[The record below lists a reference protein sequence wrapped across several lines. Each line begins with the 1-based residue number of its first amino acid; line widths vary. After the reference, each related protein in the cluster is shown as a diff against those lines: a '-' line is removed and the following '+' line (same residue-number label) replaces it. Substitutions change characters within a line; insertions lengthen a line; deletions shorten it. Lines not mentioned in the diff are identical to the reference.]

1 MRCELGSGGVSPG
14 PSSEPSWSARR
25 GQGRCQVGLTRSRAA
40 LGIAERSRKPVQPAE
55 PWGERVGG
63 HGPPS
68 EPPPVRSAL
77 AATRSGGGGGYGRGP
92 HPRGKVA
99 TSWPREDKTKRFRLL
114 LLPGSPGAA
123 QDPTGALSAKPA
135 GSAGGLLFPPPTPT
149 RGSRCFPCP
158 TGITLAF
165 PGSSLCQLALIMPSL
180 C

>member
-63 HGPPS
+63 RGPPP
-68 EPPPVRSAL
+68 EPPQCGARWQQRGLEVAGVTGAARIREERSQP
-77 AATRSGGGGGYGRGP
+77 RGP
-92 HPRGKVA
+92 A
-99 TSWPREDKTKRFRLL
+99 KTKRSAFAYCCSL
-114 LLPGSPGAA
+114 GA
-123 QDPTGALSAKPA
+123 QEQPRIRQEPCPQSWPA
-135 GSAGGLLFPPPTPT
+135 ARAASFPPPTPT